1 MEIQPFNFQTINWSG
16 IPKEELPGENGT
28 VVRQVVFMGKIRIRR
43 VAYSA
48 GYTADH
54 WCVKG
59 HVLHCLEGEMD
70 TALEDGRTFKLTAGM
85 TYLVGD
91 NSEPHRSSTQT
102 GCQLLIVD

>member
-1 MEIQPFNFQTINWSG
+1 MDIQPFNFQAIDWSAV
-16 IPKEELPGENGT
+16 PVVELPGESGT
-28 VVRQVVFMGKIRIRR
+28 VSRQILFMGSIRIRK
-43 VAYSA
+43 VFYSA
-48 GYTADH
+48 GYKADH

-59 HVLHCLEGEMD
+59 HVLHCLEGAMD
-70 TALEDGRTFKLTAGM
+70 TELEDGRVFTLTAGM

>member
-1 MEIQPFNFQTINWSG
+1 MDIQPFPFQTIDWSA
-16 IPKEELPGENGT
+16 IPAEELPGESGT
-28 VVRQVVFMGKIRIRR
+28 VMRQVVFMGTIRIRR

-48 GYTADH
+48 GYVADH
-54 WCVKG
+54 WCSKG

-70 TALEDGRTFKLTAGM
+70 TELADGRSFKLTAGM

-91 NSEPHRSSTQT
+91 NSEPHRSSTQA

>member
-1 MEIQPFNFQTINWSG
+1 MDILPFNFQTIDWSA
-16 IPKEELPGENGT
+16 IPKEEALGESGT
-28 VVRQVVFMGKIRIRR
+28 AVRQVIFMGNIRIRR
-43 VAYSA
+43 VTYSP
-48 GYTADH
+48 GYMADH
-54 WCVKG
+54 WCSKG

-70 TALEDGRTFKLTAGM
+70 TELEDGRTFKLTKGM

>member
-1 MEIQPFNFQTINWSG
+1 MEISPFNFQTIDWTT
-16 IPKEELPGENGT
+16 IPREELSGEQGT
-28 VVRQVVFMGKIRIRR
+28 VVRQVVFMGNIRVRR

-48 GYTADH
+48 GYIADH
-54 WCVKG
+54 WCSKG

-70 TALEDGRTFKLTAGM
+70 TELEDGRHFKLTTGM